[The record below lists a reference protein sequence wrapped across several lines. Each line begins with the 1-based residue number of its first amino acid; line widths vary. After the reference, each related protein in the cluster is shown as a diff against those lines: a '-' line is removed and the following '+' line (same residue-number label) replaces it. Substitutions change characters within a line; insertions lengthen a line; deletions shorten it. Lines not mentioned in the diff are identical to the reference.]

1 MGLVGLVYFRGG
13 GGGGC
18 CFVCFVFV
26 FFNQIF
32 VYLALLGFICCLLI
46 LNWCLVKK
54 ISYSLSI
61 K

>member
-1 MGLVGLVYFRGG
+1 MGLVGLVYFRV
-13 GGGGC
+13 GGGC
-18 CFVCFVFV
+18 CFVCFYF

-46 LNWCLVKK
+46 LNWCLVNVF
-54 ISYSLSI
+54 SYSLSI

>member
-1 MGLVGLVYFRGG
+1 MGGISWFGLFQGG
-13 GGGGC
+13 VVS
-18 CFVCFVFV
+18 FVLFLV

-46 LNWCLVKK
+46 LNWCLVNVF
-54 ISYSLSI
+54 SYSLSI